1 MPSGL
6 IEDENG
12 VRAGSDFGC
21 DLIEMKLHRF
31 GVAKRQH
38 EGSAGPVLG
47 ADGTEHIGRL
57 RALIVDGPGPR
68 ALPGPAIGE
77 LVLLADAHFVLEPHL
92 YGCAGRELRA
102 DFRHA
107 LGEVFLNVSMASASC
122 L

>member
-12 VRAGSDFGC
+12 VSAGRNFRR
-21 DLIEMKLHRF
+21 DLVEMKLHGF

-57 RALIVDGPGPR
+57 RALIVNGPGTR

-77 LVLLADAHFVLEPHL
+77 LVLLTDAHLVLEPHL
-92 YGCAGRELRA
+92 
-102 DFRHA
+102 
-107 LGEVFLNVSMASASC
+107 
-122 L
+122 